1 LSHFPKAQLWIIDL
15 YFQRVRQRTVK
26 QPSRPFLPLPLLA
39 RDGSWRPSTEALAP
53 PWNNQRFWL
62 QGSSGMGKTAV
73 FRNVTQSHFR
83 ECETAFVAWAKW
95 GCVLVAFAAR
105 DFSGGGEDKD
115 DHAWVFDAVRA
126 TLSSEGVTF
135 ASTALLERFLESGT
149 IGVAIDGLDEV
160 ERTKGV
166 AAFTR
171 RFKDAPML
179 VTSQQP
185 GSDRFNNWRLPSDI
199 RQFTSDLLQRYLTS
213 EQAELIMQRI
223 TASGLRDAVR
233 SGYDV
238 RLVIDLV
245 RYDVL
250 HAQLPADRMGLYAAI
265 VEGAWPDVPDDARRE
280 QQSLTAAAAWRSV
293 SERKPNEDMRRL
305 KPETDL
311 SSILLTALADAPDN
325 DNRSVRLVRRVGAG
339 AFEFVHE
346 QMHFYLAARWFAQDG
361 RSVAE
366 LEKMVAGSTIWIQST
381 DARRTMWEFAAG
393 MLEDKRLQQLRARV
407 EDNEEWD
414 ILRRALK
421 AEAERRGLHA
431 TEGTFAETR

>member
-1 LSHFPKAQLWIIDL
+1 
-15 YFQRVRQRTVK
+15 
-26 QPSRPFLPLPLLA
+26 
-39 RDGSWRPSTEALAP
+39 
-53 PWNNQRFWL
+53 
-62 QGSSGMGKTAV
+62 MGKTAV

-160 ERTKGV
+160 ERTKGI
-166 AAFTR
+166 AAFT
-171 RFKDAPML
+171 
-179 VTSQQP
+179 
-185 GSDRFNNWRLPSDI
+185 WRLPSDI
-199 RQFTSDLLQRYLTS
+199 RQVTSDLLQRYLTS